1 MRTPARIGVDKRRAR
16 IELLRKISVEFERK
30 IGVLML
36 RLVLRVPNKS
46 RGRKVH
52 ASPEQ
57 FN

>member
-16 IELLRKISVEFERK
+16 IELLRRISVEFERK

-52 ASPEQ
+52 GSPEQ